1 MKTKVSMK
9 VVIPSKSEDKKI
21 KKLLSEISKEEK
33 EKKGWDYKKVKHP
46 DGSTVKHKTPPKRKK
61 TA

>member
-1 MKTKVSMK
+1 MK
-9 VVIPSKSEDKKI
+9 VVIPSKSEDKQI

-33 EKKGWDYKKVKHP
+33 EKKPWDYKKVKHP
-46 DGSTVKHKTPPKRKK
+46 DGSSVKHKTPPKKKK